1 MKDIMYEKM
10 LEYTVELLALAD
22 RVAVSTGVATKDD
35 VSQTLNNSLLCAG
48 LVAELGSDV
57 LDKLYGITFVPSQ
70 ELLLEWKN
78 MGDSERLHYTLTAH
92 ALCYRFLRAAVMP
105 YLNMTDSETLPRAIH
120 LQFLSFTHEPAEF
133 YENVE
138 SLRDVL
144 TSYSVLTLAEYFQT
158 AKFQAYGAKF
168 TKFVLDEAQETSCG
182 VMEVKTIARGNSTV
196 N

>member
-1 MKDIMYEKM
+1 MKDTMYKKM
-10 LEYTVELLALAD
+10 LEYTVELVALAD
-22 RVAVSTGVATKDD
+22 RIAVSTGVATKDD

-133 YENVE
+133 F
-138 SLRDVL
+138 
-144 TSYSVLTLAEYFQT
+144 LTLAEYFQT

>member
-10 LEYTVELLALAD
+10 LEYTVELVALVD
-22 RVAVSTGVATKDD
+22 RVAVSTGVATKDGIL
-35 VSQTLNNSLLCAG
+35 QALNDSLLCAG
-48 LVAELGSDV
+48 LVAELGSGV
-57 LDKLYGITFVPSQ
+57 FDKLYGTTFVPSQ

-78 MGDSERLHYTLTAH
+78 MEDSERLHYTLTAH

-105 YLNMTDSETLPRAIH
+105 YLSLTASETLPRAIH

-168 TKFVLDEAQETSCG
+168 TGFVLDEAQEASCG
-182 VMEVKTIARGNSTV
+182 AMEVKTIARGNSTV